1 MGDVVN
7 VASRLQTM
15 APPGSV
21 YIGDSTAALASD
33 EIVRDLVDDID
44 VPGREQTERVWHVTG
59 LHRRLPTIGTRTDV
73 PFVGRANQRELL
85 ASVMTMVANGRS
97 AVVAVTGEAGS
108 GKTRLVSEMLQRFPS
123 RSAVVFAGACAP
135 YGENNVWA
143 PIASALFRRMGIDPS
158 APAGSD
164 PPGQPAQGHRVLPLR
179 GRRPGARPVRRDRAP
194 PAGSS
199 VRRSIRWPRR
209 GLARRCSPWWSKV
222 CAGVRSTARSSC
234 GSTTC
239 NGPIGS

>member
-1 MGDVVN
+1 MVGTVAGTTEYTAMGDVVN

-85 ASVMTMVANGRS
+85 ASVMSMVANGRS

-108 GKTRLVSEMLQRFPS
+108 GKTRLVSEMLQTVPQ
-123 RSAVVFAGACAP
+123 
-135 YGENNVWA
+135 
-143 PIASALFRRMGIDPS
+143 PIG
-158 APAGSD
+158 
-164 PPGQPAQGHRVLPLR
+164 
-179 GRRPGARPVRRDRAP
+179 GRVRRDRARRT
-194 PAGSS
+194 ARTTCG
-199 VRRSIRWPRR
+199 RRSRRPCSGGWGSIRRR
-209 GLARRCSPWWSKV
+209 RR
-222 CAGVRSTARSSC
+222 R
-234 GSTTC
+234 
-239 NGPIGS
+239 